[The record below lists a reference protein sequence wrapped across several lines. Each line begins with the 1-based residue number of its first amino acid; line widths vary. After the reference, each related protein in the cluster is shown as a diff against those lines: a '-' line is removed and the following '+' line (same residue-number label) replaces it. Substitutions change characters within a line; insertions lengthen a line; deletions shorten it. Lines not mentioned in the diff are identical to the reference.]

1 MHEVSIIVLTYNSE
15 TYVSRCLA
23 SLKEQSFKNFEII
36 IVDGGSSDATLN
48 EIEKFKKSLKL
59 VVLKAPNSSMGE
71 ARNIAIAYS
80 KSNFITFCDIDDVF
94 LYNKL
99 EAQLNHAKRIKSDN
113 FIIFS
118 NSQEAPN
125 GDRKLAV
132 ITRDISSFTKKDVFR
147 YQGCNLSAMLVKHD
161 NTNPVFFEEGDAGRY
176 GEDWQYNIEL
186 VSRNFEFIFLK
197 GSFSIVDVRSN
208 SHTTWQMQYLL
219 KYYVLVKIISKKN
232 FYYKYVGNR
241 LEWIFLIF
249 IHGIKF
255 LFASV
260 FCDNLID
267 FNKFKKILIKK
278 SFVLK
283 LILLFSLIIYK
294 LVPYKMVKFFI
305 LLNRKHNNEKV
316 KI

>member
-113 FIIFS
+113 
-118 NSQEAPN
+118 
-125 GDRKLAV
+125 
-132 ITRDISSFTKKDVFR
+132 
-147 YQGCNLSAMLVKHD
+147 
-161 NTNPVFFEEGDAGRY
+161 
-176 GEDWQYNIEL
+176 
-186 VSRNFEFIFLK
+186 
-197 GSFSIVDVRSN
+197 
-208 SHTTWQMQYLL
+208 
-219 KYYVLVKIISKKN
+219 
-232 FYYKYVGNR
+232 
-241 LEWIFLIF
+241 
-249 IHGIKF
+249 
-255 LFASV
+255 
-260 FCDNLID
+260 
-267 FNKFKKILIKK
+267 
-278 SFVLK
+278 
-283 LILLFSLIIYK
+283 
-294 LVPYKMVKFFI
+294 
-305 LLNRKHNNEKV
+305 
-316 KI
+316 